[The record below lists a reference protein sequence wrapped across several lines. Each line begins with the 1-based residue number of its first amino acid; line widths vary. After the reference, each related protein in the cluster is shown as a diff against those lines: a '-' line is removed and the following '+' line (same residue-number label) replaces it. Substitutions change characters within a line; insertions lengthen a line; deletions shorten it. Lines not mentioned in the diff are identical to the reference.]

1 MRKYSILLVDDDPFI
16 LTGIGQNLESEG
28 YQVATAESGEFAF
41 ELLEKS
47 PYDLVVTDLVMDKI
61 DGIQVLKK
69 AKESNPDTMVIILT
83 GYGDMTSAIDALRL
97 DADDY
102 MLKPCQPEEMNFRV
116 AACLEKLELSR
127 KIQLYEQ
134 ILPVCCVC
142 KKIRDDSGQ
151 EPGKGQWM
159 TVDEYL
165 WRKARLSISSTY
177 CPYCAKDAMLELD
190 TMPPDATTDIE
201 KKVEPVE
208 PVKPVKKNVRN
219 V

>member
-1 MRKYSILLVDDDPFI
+1 MKKYSILLVDDDHFI
-16 LTGIGQNLESEG
+16 LNGIGQILESEG
-28 YQVATAESGEFAF
+28 YRVVTAENGEIAV
-41 ELLEKS
+41 ELLEQS
-47 PYDLVVTDLVMDKI
+47 TFDLVITDLVMDRI

-69 AKESNPDTMVIILT
+69 AKEHNPGSVVIILT

-97 DADDY
+97 NADDY

-142 KKIRDDSGQ
+142 KKIRDDSGH
-151 EPGKGQWM
+151 EPGKGPWM

-165 WRKARLSISSTY
+165 WKKARLSISSTY
-177 CPYCAKDAMLELD
+177 CSACAKETMQELD
-190 TMPPDATTDIE
+190 GPTETQ
-201 KKVEPVE
+201 
-208 PVKPVKKNVRN
+208 
-219 V
+219 